1 MSKRLVT
8 EAGAFALM
16 AMMPLFFGGNAY
28 GMGLL
33 TLVTIYAI
41 ALIGLDVTVGY
52 LGQVNLGQAAFMA
65 LGAYAAGLATMSLGW
80 SMAPALLAAVLV
92 GLIAGAFLAL
102 PALRLEGPQFALA
115 TLSFASLVVILLNE
129 LESVTNGAQGLS
141 LVRPL
146 LFGVKLGPTGFYW
159 TCLGLLA
166 LLWLGMRNLLSSHWG
181 RSFEALRDSPIA
193 TDAVGLSVYGR
204 KVAAFALGSSLGAL
218 AGGLY
223 AFDFQ
228 YLQPDGFRYDQMVIL
243 LLGVVL
249 GGRKSLWGAFLGAGL
264 IVLLPNLLSS
274 RPVFETIAAVG
285 LLVSLVAAWQRRGDP
300 GGLPFQAVAPVVATG
315 LMVLGGFFVQSLED
329 WRKAVFALILFAV
342 VVGLPEGVMGYVGRT
357 LARLFRVRRQPLPEP
372 ADLNDVLPIEA
383 DRGAVRLA
391 VRGLSCRF
399 GGLIALAELDL
410 EVQTGEIH
418 GLIGPNGSGKSTAI
432 NVISGLYP
440 AAAGVV
446 VLDGKVLPGG
456 SLTRAARAGIAR
468 TFQNLQLFLELT
480 ALENVMV
487 ALRHVYRL
495 PLPLIMAGF
504 GRREEAAARAE
515 ALALLT
521 LVGLGGYAGVKAADL
536 PYGTQRFLEIARA
549 LACRPRLLILD
560 EPAAGLSSPDI
571 KALVGIMGRIHERR
585 IPVILIEHHMD
596 IVARLCDRVTVLD
609 GGKVIASGT
618 PEEIQ
623 NHPEVIRAY
632 LGTIAGDRA
641 SAAVTEAQP
650 C

>member
-8 EAGAFALM
+8 EAGTFALM
-16 AMMPLFFGGNAY
+16 AAVPLFVGGNAY

-52 LGQVNLGQAAFMA
+52 LGQINLGQAAFMA
-65 LGAYAAGLATMSLGW
+65 LGAYASGLAVTGLGW

-146 LFGVKLGPTGFYW
+146 LFGLKLTPAGFYW

-166 LLWLGMRNLLSSHWG
+166 LLWMGMRNLLSSHWG

-193 TDAVGLSVYGR
+193 TDAVGVSVYGR

-249 GGRKSLWGAFLGAGL
+249 GGRKSLWGAFLGAVL

-274 RPVFETIAAVG
+274 RPVFEAIAAIG
-285 LLVSLVAAWQRRGDP
+285 FLASLVAAGRRWREE
-300 GGLPFQAVAPVVATG
+300 GGLPFQAIAPVVATG
-315 LMVLGGFFVQSLED
+315 LMVLGGFLVQSLED

-357 LARLFRVRRQPLPEP
+357 LVRLFGGRRRPLPPP
-372 ADLNDVLPIEA
+372 AALDAVLPFQENH
-383 DRGAVRLA
+383 GAVPLA
-391 VRGLSCRF
+391 VSGLSCRF
-399 GGLIALAELDL
+399 GGLIALAGLDL
-410 EVQTGEIH
+410 EVRSGEIH

-440 AAAGVV
+440 AASGVV
-446 VLDGKVLPGG
+446 RLDGRVLPGG

-480 ALENVMV
+480 ALENIMV

-495 PLPLIMAGF
+495 PLPLIMAGL
-504 GRREEAAARAE
+504 GRREEATARSE

-521 LVGLGGYAGVKAADL
+521 LVGLGDYAGVKAADL

-571 KALVGIMGRIHERR
+571 KVLIGIMERIRERR

-596 IVARLCDRVTVLD
+596 IVAELCDRVTVLD
-609 GGKVIASGT
+609 GGKVIATGT
-618 PEEIQ
+618 PAEIQ
-623 NHPEVIRAY
+623 NHPDVIRAY
-632 LGTIAGDRA
+632 LGTIAGERA
-641 SAAVTEAQP
+641 GGSETGAQP